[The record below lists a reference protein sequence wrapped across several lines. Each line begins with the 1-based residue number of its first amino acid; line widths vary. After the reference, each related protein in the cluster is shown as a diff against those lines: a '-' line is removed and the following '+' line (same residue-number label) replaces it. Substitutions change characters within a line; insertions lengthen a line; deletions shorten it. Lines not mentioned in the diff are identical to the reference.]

1 MKSTTGLFPWANMA
15 FQGAML
21 AIETQQVIALRLAR
35 IAQGGPGVRRETE
48 LMVSEKVAAMV
59 EGGQMM
65 MQAAFAGD
73 TSGSDRV
80 VRLYRRK
87 VRANR
92 KRLSAGSP
100 PA

>member
-1 MKSTTGLFPWANMA
+1 MKPATALFPWIDMA

-21 AIETQQVIALRLAR
+21 AIETQQVIALRLAK
-35 IAQGGPGVRRETE
+35 IALGGPDVQRETE
-48 LMVSEKVAAMV
+48 LMVSEKVSAMV

-65 MQAAFAGD
+65 MQAAISGD
-73 TSGSDRV
+73 TGGSDRV

-92 KRLSAGSP
+92 KRLSAGAL